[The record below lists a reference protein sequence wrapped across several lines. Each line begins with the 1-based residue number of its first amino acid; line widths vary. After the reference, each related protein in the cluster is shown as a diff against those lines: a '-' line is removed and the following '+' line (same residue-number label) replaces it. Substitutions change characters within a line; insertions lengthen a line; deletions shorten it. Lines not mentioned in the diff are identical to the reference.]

1 MLGTIESTSSWH
13 WAAYGKHPVANDYFR
28 VGGDLPL
35 VKRFSDWV
43 ENGYHMLSS
52 RKNASSNPCSWRF
65 WARGSQ
71 KENIACGVLR
81 DSSDSLGRPYPFLIM
96 GLGPL
101 KNWEEDWD
109 LLPFACERTWGQ
121 IEYLSA
127 LVANNL
133 KRLEEEI
140 HHIRPPH
147 FEWSELAQ
155 KRKDL
160 EDLCSNPNTD
170 TTASYLTNRD
180 KQLSNASDQA
190 DFIIPLDPDP
200 VHNQFLQA
208 SLWHHLLKDH
218 VKVAPNTIF
227 MGGTLDK
234 TYLAIFRRAL
244 TTTDFVQLWSLS
256 SEDPSS
262 SSFSR
267 REEEQEKG

>member
-1 MLGTIESTSSWH
+1 MLGTIESTSSWR

-35 VKRFSDWV
+35 AKRFSEWV
-43 ENGYHMLSS
+43 ENGYRMLSS
-52 RKNASSNPCSWRF
+52 RKNASSNLCSWRF

-81 DSSDSLGRPYPFLIM
+81 DSSDSLGRPYPFLMM

-121 IEYLSA
+121 MEYLSA

-133 KRLEEEI
+133 KKLEEEI

-147 FEWSELAQ
+147 FEWSELDS

-160 EDLCSNPNTD
+160 EDLCSNPNPD
-170 TTASYLTNRD
+170 ATASYLKDRD
-180 KQLSNASDQA
+180 KMISGASDQV
-190 DFIIPLDPDP
+190 DFTITLDPAHD
-200 VHNQFLQA
+200 QFLQA

-218 VKVAPNTIF
+218 AKVVPNTIF
-227 MGGTLDK
+227 MGGTLDN

-244 TTTDFVQLWSLS
+244 TTADFVQLWSIPS
-256 SEDPSS
+256 TDPSP
-262 SSFSR
+262 FSLPCG
-267 REEEQEKG
+267 EEEQKMG